1 MAGVREVVFAEH
13 LPTSIARKG
22 QEIQLSAT
30 WGVAMRSA
38 LNLHFHAAQFKWCNG
53 QTLQGKPSEL
63 QVRRQLGHK
72 TLFGRC
78 LG

>member
-53 QTLQGKPSEL
+53 QTLQ
-63 QVRRQLGHK
+63 
-72 TLFGRC
+72 
-78 LG
+78 